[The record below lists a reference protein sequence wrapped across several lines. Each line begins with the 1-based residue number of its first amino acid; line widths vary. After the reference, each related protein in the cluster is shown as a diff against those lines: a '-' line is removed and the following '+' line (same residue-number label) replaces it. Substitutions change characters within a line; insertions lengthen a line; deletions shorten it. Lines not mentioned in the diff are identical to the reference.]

1 MREDESR
8 YYSRERGFSRPLFL
22 GALGAHILI
31 AGDLS
36 PQHVSII
43 FLDKGLHNPAS
54 TSRDVHSQKVQTKSG
69 TETQQTKVKTRSID

>member
-1 MREDESR
+1 LDWAVEISKVIKKMYRKREN
-8 YYSRERGFSRPLFL
+8 YYKDIWYQVCRLVN
-22 GALGAHILI
+22 
-31 AGDLS
+31 D
-36 PQHVSII
+36 I